1 MAGLKGQI
9 VLVTGA
15 SSGIGEATARAF
27 AREGAR
33 LILAARRIARLEM
46 LAAELKG
53 ACDTQSLCVQIDV
66 GQHKTVATELEKLPE
81 GWRDIDILVNN
92 AGLSRGL
99 VKLHEGGFHDWDE
112 MIDTNIKGLLA
123 VSRVVIPWMLGR
135 NRGHIINIGSIAGH
149 EVYPNGNV
157 YCATKFAVRAISRGM
172 KMDLHGTPIRVTS
185 VDPGLAETEFSLVR
199 FRGDKERAA
208 QPYKGLKPLTGED
221 VAEAIVWCA
230 SRPEHVDVTEMVIMP
245 TAQSSTTMVHREI

>member
-1 MAGLKGQI
+1 MAGLKGRL

-33 LILAARRIARLEM
+33 LILAARRMARLEM
-46 LAAELKG
+46 LAAELKE

-81 GWRDIDILVNN
+81 GWREIDILVNN

-99 VKLHEGGFHDWDE
+99 VRLHEGGFHDWDE

-199 FRGDKERAA
+199 FRGNGERAA
-208 QPYKGLKPLTGED
+208 QTYKGLKPLTGED

>member
-1 MAGLKGQI
+1 VNLKGKL
-9 VLVTGA
+9 VLITGA
-15 SSGIGEATARAF
+15 SSGFGEATARAF

-33 LILAARRIARLEM
+33 LILVARRMERLEA
-46 LAAELKG
+46 LAADLKRAYG
-53 ACDTQSLCVQIDV
+53 SQSLCLQIDV
-66 GQHKTVATELEKLPE
+66 GQHKKVGTELEKLPE
-81 GWRDIDILVNN
+81 AWREIDVLVNN

-123 VSRVVIPWMLGR
+123 VSRSVIPWMVKR
-135 NRGHIINIGSIAGH
+135 NKGHIINIGSIAGH

-172 KMDLHGTPIRVTS
+172 KMDLSGTPIRVTS

-199 FRGDKERAA
+199 FRGDKDRAVR
-208 QPYKGLKPLTGED
+208 PYKGLKPLTGED

-230 SRPEHVDVTEMVIMP
+230 SRPEHVNVTEMVIMP
-245 TAQSSTTMVHREI
+245 TAQSSTTMVHREV